1 MAVVD
6 ATTVIPAKAGMTTT
20 VGAWLSQHRHPRESG
35 DPLALTEH
43 GCAEAGIH
51 RVGCLTHDVS
61 ESSSVRNPL
70 RDPPDPHGVRP
81 CMNPTHRDIDPF
93 QLELMKS
100 CFDTIADDMALTLMR
115 TAHSGIVRDS
125 LDFSTALLDAEGL
138 TLAQGICTP
147 MHMGSFHDAMR
158 KLIVQYDGRID
169 PGDVFIFNDPY
180 AAEGQHLPDIYIT
193 TPIFT
198 REGRGSQGRLVAWAT
213 TVAHHSDV
221 GGIVAGSNALGAEEI
236 FQEGLR
242 LPIVKFM
249 ARGEPNHALWDV
261 IALNVRTPEK
271 VMGDLQAQLAACR
284 SGEREMLELFE
295 RYGVDT
301 VLDYGTH
308 LQDYAERL
316 TRAEIAE
323 FPDGVYEFTDHIEGL
338 GENPELVVVKTT
350 VTVAGE
356 NVSIDFTGTSDQIK
370 GGINPTFPF
379 TKASCYAALRSM
391 MVSDIP
397 NCHGFTVPITV
408 TAPKGSLVNPLFPA
422 PCGARGITGYRIIDC
437 LFGALAAALPDRV
450 TADTSGGST
459 LPTIAGYENGKAF
472 VFCETFMGT
481 WGATSEHDGQ
491 QGVPHMGA
499 NQSNVSIEMI
509 ESEYPIRI
517 NEYGML
523 ADTGGA
529 GRYRGG
535 LGLVREYEILSDEA
549 ILNVR
554 SDKRRFPPHGLLG
567 GRPGSA
573 SWNYVNPGRSDRVL
587 PVLMTEVEKLKCG
600 DVFRHEMSGGGGY
613 GEPLDRDPEGV
624 LRDVI
629 EEKVTREHAEREY
642 GVVLV
647 ESEGD
652 GAWTLDLP
660 ATENL
665 REQMRTAAA
674 D

>member
-1 MAVVD
+1 
-6 ATTVIPAKAGMTTT
+6 
-20 VGAWLSQHRHPRESG
+20 
-35 DPLALTEH
+35 
-43 GCAEAGIH
+43 
-51 RVGCLTHDVS
+51 
-61 ESSSVRNPL
+61 
-70 RDPPDPHGVRP
+70 
-81 CMNPTHRDIDPF
+81 MNPTHRDIDPF
-93 QLELMKS
+93 QLELIKS

-125 LDFSTALLDAEGL
+125 LDFSTALLDADGL

-147 MHMGSFHDAMR
+147 MHMGSFYDAMR
-158 KLIVQYDGRID
+158 KLIAQYDQRID

-193 TPIFT
+193 TPVFT
-198 REGRGSQGRLVAWAT
+198 RESPTAKSRIVAWAT

-284 SGEREMLELFE
+284 SGEREMLELFD
-295 RYGVDT
+295 RYGVDS

-350 VTVAGE
+350 VAVAGE
-356 NVSIDFTGTSDQIK
+356 DVSIDFTGTSDQIK

-379 TKASCYAALRSM
+379 TKASCYAALRSV

-408 TAPKGSLVNPLFPA
+408 TAPKGSLVNPLFPS

-437 LFGALAAALPDRV
+437 LFGALAQALPDRV
-450 TADTSGGST
+450 TADTAGGST
-459 LPTIAGYENGKAF
+459 LPTIAGYENAKAF

-517 NEYGML
+517 KEYGML

-554 SDKRRFPPHGLLG
+554 SDKRRFPPHGCSVG
-567 GRPGSA
+567 VRARRPGTTS
-573 SWNYVNPGRSDRVL
+573 
-587 PVLMTEVEKLKCG
+587 
-600 DVFRHEMSGGGGY
+600 
-613 GEPLDRDPEGV
+613 
-624 LRDVI
+624 
-629 EEKVTREHAEREY
+629 TR
-642 GVVLV
+642 
-647 ESEGD
+647 
-652 GAWTLDLP
+652 GAP
-660 ATENL
+660 
-665 REQMRTAAA
+665 TAFCRC
-674 D
+674 

>member
-1 MAVVD
+1 
-6 ATTVIPAKAGMTTT
+6 MT
-20 VGAWLSQHRHPRESG
+20 R
-35 DPLALTEH
+35 
-43 GCAEAGIH
+43 
-51 RVGCLTHDVS
+51 
-61 ESSSVRNPL
+61 
-70 RDPPDPHGVRP
+70 PDPQHGASVPMSATR
-81 CMNPTHRDIDPF
+81 HEIDPF

-125 LDFSTALLDAEGL
+125 LDFSTALLDAGGL

-147 MHMGSFHDAMR
+147 MHMGSFYDAMR
-158 KLIVQYDGRID
+158 KLIDQYEGRVD

-193 TPIFT
+193 TPIFAHET
-198 REGRGSQGRLVAWAT
+198 GETQGRLVAWAT

-249 ARGEPNHALWDV
+249 ARGEPNQALWDV

-284 SGEREMLELFE
+284 SGEREMLELFD

-301 VLDYGTH
+301 VLRYGAH

-323 FPDGVYEFTDHIEGL
+323 FPDGVYGFIDHIEGL
-338 GENPELVVVKTT
+338 GEDPELVVVKTT

-356 NVSIDFTGTSDQIK
+356 DISIDFAGTSDQIK

-379 TKASCYAALRSM
+379 TKASCYAALRSVI
-391 MVSDIP
+391 VSDIP

-408 TAPKGSLVNPLFPA
+408 TRAEGLAGQPALSVPLRRPRHHRVPDHRLPVRCAGASAARPGDRGHRGRLHPPDHRRLRERPGVRLLRDLHGNVGGDERARRPAGRAPHGGEPVQRL
-422 PCGARGITGYRIIDC
+422 RRD
-437 LFGALAAALPDRV
+437 DRV
-450 TADTSGGST
+450 RVPDPDQRVRDARRHRRRRKVSGRSR
-459 LPTIAGYENGKAF
+459 ARA
-472 VFCETFMGT
+472 
-481 WGATSEHDGQ
+481 
-491 QGVPHMGA
+491 
-499 NQSNVSIEMI
+499 
-509 ESEYPIRI
+509 
-517 NEYGML
+517 
-523 ADTGGA
+523 
-529 GRYRGG
+529 
-535 LGLVREYEILSDEA
+535 REYEILSDEA

-554 SDKRRFPPHGLLG
+554 SDKRRFPPHGLFG
-567 GRPGSA
+567 GRAGSS

-587 PVLMTEVEKLKCG
+587 PVLMTEVEKLRRG

-613 GEPLDRDPEGV
+613 GDPLERDPESV
-624 LRDVI
+624 LRDVV
-629 EEKVTREHAEREY
+629 EEKVTPGHAKREY
-642 GVVLV
+642 GVVIV
-647 ESEGD
+647 ESADD
-652 GAWTLDLP
+652 GARVLDLP
-660 ATENL
+660 ATEDL
-665 REQMRTAAA
+665 RGRMRAAVA

>member
-1 MAVVD
+1 MK
-6 ATTVIPAKAGMTTT
+6 P
-20 VGAWLSQHRHPRESG
+20 E
-35 DPLALTEH
+35 
-43 GCAEAGIH
+43 
-51 RVGCLTHDVS
+51 
-61 ESSSVRNPL
+61 L
-70 RDPPDPHGVRP
+70 RP
-81 CMNPTHRDIDPF
+81 DIDPF
-93 QLELMKS
+93 QLELLKS

-125 LDFSTALLDAEGL
+125 LDFSTALLDADGL

-158 KLIVQYDGRID
+158 KLIAGYAGRID
-169 PGDVFIFNDPY
+169 PSDVFIFNDPY
-180 AAEGQHLPDIYIT
+180 AADGQHLPDIYVT
-193 TPIFT
+193 TPIFADT
-198 REGRGSQGRLVAWAT
+198 EGRCRGGGPKRRLAAWAT

-242 LPIVKFM
+242 LPIVKLI
-249 ARGEPNHALWDV
+249 AAGEPNQALRDV
-261 IALNVRTPEK
+261 IALNVRTPDK
-271 VMGDLQAQLAACR
+271 VMGDLEAQLAACR
-284 SGEREMLELFE
+284 SGERELLDLFA

-301 VLDYGTH
+301 VLDYGAC

-316 TRAEIAE
+316 TRAEIAG

-338 GENPELVVVKTT
+338 GEEPELVVLRAK

-356 NVSIDFTGTSDQIK
+356 EAAIDWTGTSDQIK

-379 TKASCYAALRSM
+379 TKASCYAALRSVM
-391 MVSDIP
+391 TSDIP

-408 TAPKGSLVNPLFPA
+408 TAPRGSLVRPVFPA

-437 LFGALAAALPDRV
+437 LFGALAQALPDRV
-450 TADTSGGST
+450 TADTAGGST
-459 LPTIAGYENGKAF
+459 LPTIAGYEDGKAF

-481 WGATSEHDGQ
+481 WGATSAHDGQ

-499 NQSNVSIEMI
+499 NQSNVSVEMI

-529 GRYRGG
+529 GRHRGG
-535 LGLVREYEILSDEA
+535 LALVREYEVLSGEA
-549 ILNVR
+549 VLNVR
-554 SDKRRFPPHGLLG
+554 SDKRRFPPHGLFG
-567 GRPGSA
+567 GRPGSP

-587 PVLMTEVEKLKCG
+587 PVLMTEVEKLKRG

-613 GEPLDRDPEGV
+613 GDPLDRDPEAV
-624 LRDVI
+624 LRDVV
-629 EEKVTREHAEREY
+629 EEKVTPGHAEREY
-642 GVVLV
+642 GVVLA
-647 ESEGD
+647 EGEGP

-660 ATENL
+660 ATRRL
-665 REQMRTAAA
+665 RARMRAAAPTTAAA
-674 D
+674 AMTETAAD

>member
-1 MAVVD
+1 
-6 ATTVIPAKAGMTTT
+6 
-20 VGAWLSQHRHPRESG
+20 
-35 DPLALTEH
+35 
-43 GCAEAGIH
+43 
-51 RVGCLTHDVS
+51 
-61 ESSSVRNPL
+61 
-70 RDPPDPHGVRP
+70 
-81 CMNPTHRDIDPF
+81 MNPRHLEIDPF

-138 TLAQGICTP
+138 TVAQGICTP
-147 MHMGSFHDAMR
+147 MHMGSFYDAMR

-198 REGRGSQGRLVAWAT
+198 PDGRSSNGRLVAWAT
-213 TVAHHSDV
+213 TVAYHSDV

-242 LPIVKFM
+242 LPVVKFM
-249 ARGEPNHALWDV
+249 ARGEPNQALWDV

-284 SGEREMLELFE
+284 SGEREMRELFE

-301 VLDYGTH
+301 VLDYGAH
-308 LQDYAERL
+308 LQDYAQRL

-356 NVSIDFTGTSDQIK
+356 DVSIDFTGTSDQIR

-379 TKASCYAALRSM
+379 TKASCYAALRSV

-408 TAPKGSLVNPLFPA
+408 TAPKGSLVNPLFPS

-437 LFGALAAALPDRV
+437 LFGALAQALPDRV
-450 TADTSGGST
+450 TADTAGGST
-459 LPTIAGYENGKAF
+459 LPTIAGYENGRAF

-481 WGATSEHDGQ
+481 WGATSGHDGQ
-491 QGVPHMGA
+491 QGVPPAGA
-499 NQSNVSIEMI
+499 DDGGREVEARRRVPPRDVGRGRLRRPARARPGPRAARRDRG
-509 ESEYPIRI
+509 EGDPR
-517 NEYGML
+517 
-523 ADTGGA
+523 ARRARVRGGA
-529 GRYRGG
+529 RGIRGSRRVGSRHPGHRAPSRADANHRRRLSAAGREIRGAGWRG
-535 LGLVREYEILSDEA
+535 LTSRPPPRLRSVR
-549 ILNVR
+549 
-554 SDKRRFPPHGLLG
+554 
-567 GRPGSA
+567 A
-573 SWNYVNPGRSDRVL
+573 SLRC
-587 PVLMTEVEKLKCG
+587 EVEPP
-600 DVFRHEMSGGGGY
+600 VRVSGFARRPHRAAHRLTFTSAASPARRG
-613 GEPLDRDPEGV
+613 RARARRRWRARRAC
-624 LRDVI
+624 LRG
-629 EEKVTREHAEREY
+629 RASGR
-642 GVVLV
+642 
-647 ESEGD
+647 
-652 GAWTLDLP
+652 A
-660 ATENL
+660 
-665 REQMRTAAA
+665 
-674 D
+674 

>member
-1 MAVVD
+1 MKKKANPVLLE
-6 ATTVIPAKAGMTTT
+6 VIKN
-20 VGAWLSQHRHPRESG
+20 SFE
-35 DPLALTEH
+35 
-43 GCAEAGIH
+43 
-51 RVGCLTHDVS
+51 
-61 ESSSVRNPL
+61 
-70 RDPPDPHGVRP
+70 
-81 CMNPTHRDIDPF
+81 
-93 QLELMKS
+93 
-100 CFDTIADDMALTLMR
+100 TIADEIALIMLR
-115 TAHSGIVRDS
+115 TAYSAIVRDAM
-125 LDFSTALLDAEGL
+125 DYSTAICDSRGR
-138 TLAQGICTP
+138 TLAQGLTTP
-147 MHMGSFHDAMR
+147 LHLGSFYDAMQHVIR
-158 KLIVQYDGRID
+158 QYEGRIE
-169 PGDVFIFNDPY
+169 PGDVFIGNDPY
-180 AAEGQHLPDIYIT
+180 VASGQHLPDIYIT
-193 TPIFT
+193 TPVFAPD
-198 REGRGSQGRLVAWAT
+198 GRSSKERLVAWAT

-249 ARGEPNHALWDV
+249 ARGEPNQALWDV

-301 VLDYGTH
+301 VLEYGTH
-308 LQDYAERL
+308 LQHYAERL
-316 TRAEIAE
+316 TRTEIAE

-338 GENPELVVVKTT
+338 GEAPELVVVKTT

-356 NVSIDFTGTSDQIK
+356 DVAVDFAGTSDQIK

-379 TKASCYAALRSM
+379 TKASCYTALRSV

-408 TAPKGSLVNPLFPA
+408 TAPKGSLVNPLFPS

-437 LFGALAAALPDRV
+437 LFGALAQALPDRV
-450 TADTSGGST
+450 TADTAGGST
-459 LPTIAGYENGKAF
+459 LPTIAGYQNGKAF

-499 NQSNVSIEMI
+499 NQSNVSVEMI

-529 GRYRGG
+529 GRHRGG

-554 SDKRRFPPHGLLG
+554 SDKRRFPPHGLFG
-567 GRPGSA
+567 GRSGSS

-587 PVLMTEVEKLKCG
+587 PVLMTEVEKLRRG

-613 GEPLDRDPEGV
+613 GDPLERDPESV
-624 LRDVI
+624 LRDVV
-629 EEKVTREHAEREY
+629 EEKVTPEHAEREY
-642 GVVLV
+642 GVVIV
-647 ESEGD
+647 ESGDD
-652 GAWTLDLP
+652 GARVLDLP
-660 ATENL
+660 ATERL
-665 REQMRTAAA
+665 RGQMRAAAA

>member
-1 MAVVD
+1 MASRQPEVTRLV
-6 ATTVIPAKAGMTTT
+6 
-20 VGAWLSQHRHPRESG
+20 
-35 DPLALTEH
+35 
-43 GCAEAGIH
+43 
-51 RVGCLTHDVS
+51 
-61 ESSSVRNPL
+61 
-70 RDPPDPHGVRP
+70 
-81 CMNPTHRDIDPF
+81 PTAHAIDPF
-93 QLELMKS
+93 QLELLKS

-147 MHMGSFHDAMR
+147 MHMGSFYDAMR
-158 KLIVQYDGRID
+158 KLISRYEGRVD

-180 AAEGQHLPDIYIT
+180 AADGQHLPDIYIT
-193 TPIFT
+193 TPVFT
-198 REGRGSQGRLVAWAT
+198 EEDRRAKPRLAAWAT

-242 LPIVKFM
+242 LPIVKFI
-249 ARGEPNHALWDV
+249 AAGEPNHALWEV
-261 IALNVRTPEK
+261 IALNVRTPDK

-284 SGEREMLELFE
+284 SGEREMLELFA

-301 VLDYGTH
+301 VLEYGTH

-338 GENPELVVVKTT
+338 GEEPELVVLNAK
-350 VTVAGE
+350 VTIADD
-356 NVSIDFTGTSDQIK
+356 NVSIDWSGSSDQIK

-397 NCHGFTVPITV
+397 NCHGFTVPIEV
-408 TAPKGSLVNPLFPA
+408 TAPRGSLVNPVFPA

-437 LFGALAAALPDRV
+437 LFGALAPALPDRV
-450 TADTSGGST
+450 TADTAGGST

-535 LGLVREYEILSDEA
+535 LSLVREYEVLSDEA

-554 SDKRRFPPHGLLG
+554 SDKRTHPPHGLFG
-567 GRPGSA
+567 GKPGSP
-573 SWNYVNPGRSDRVL
+573 SWNYVNPGRSDRIL
-587 PVLMTEVEKLKCG
+587 PVLMTEVEKLKRG
-600 DVFRHEMSGGGGY
+600 DVYRHEMAGGGGY
-613 GEPLDRDPEGV
+613 GDPLERDPEGV
-624 LRDVI
+624 LRDVV
-629 EEKVTREHAEREY
+629 EEKVTPEHAKRAY
-642 GVVLV
+642 GVVLSRSG
-647 ESEGD
+647 EA
-652 GAWTLDLP
+652 GAWSLDSG
-660 ATENL
+660 ATRRL
-665 REQMRTAAA
+665 REEMRASPDSAAPPAAA

>member
-1 MAVVD
+1 
-6 ATTVIPAKAGMTTT
+6 
-20 VGAWLSQHRHPRESG
+20 
-35 DPLALTEH
+35 
-43 GCAEAGIH
+43 
-51 RVGCLTHDVS
+51 
-61 ESSSVRNPL
+61 
-70 RDPPDPHGVRP
+70 
-81 CMNPTHRDIDPF
+81 MNPTHREIDPF
-93 QLELMKS
+93 QLELLKS

-125 LDFSTALLDAEGL
+125 LDFSTALLDSGGL

-158 KLIVQYDGRID
+158 KLISLYEGRID

-180 AAEGQHLPDIYIT
+180 AADGQHLPDIYIT

-198 REGRGSQGRLVAWAT
+198 EENRSAKPRLAAWAT

-242 LPIVKFM
+242 LPIVKFI
-249 ARGEPNHALWDV
+249 AAGEPNRALWDV
-261 IALNVRTPEK
+261 IALNVRTPDK

-284 SGEREMLELFE
+284 SGEREMLELFA

-338 GENPELVVVKTT
+338 GEEPELVVLQAK
-350 VTVAGE
+350 VTVAGDA
-356 NVSIDFTGTSDQIK
+356 VSIDWTGTSEQIK

-379 TKASCYAALRSM
+379 TKASCYAALRSV

-397 NCHGFTVPITV
+397 NCHGFTVPIVV
-408 TAPKGSLVNPLFPA
+408 TAPKGSLVNPVFPA

-437 LFGALAAALPDRV
+437 LFGALAEALPDRV
-450 TADTSGGST
+450 TADTAGGST
-459 LPTIAGYENGKAF
+459 LPTIAGYEHGKAF

-481 WGATSEHDGQ
+481 WGGTSEHDGQ

-535 LGLVREYEILSDEA
+535 LGLVREYEILSEEA

-554 SDKRRFPPHGLLG
+554 SDKRRFPPHGLFG

-587 PVLMTEVEKLKCG
+587 PVLMTEVEKLKRG

-613 GEPLDRDPEGV
+613 GDPLERDPEGV
-624 LRDVI
+624 LRDVV
-629 EEKVTREHAEREY
+629 EEKVTLEHAERAY
-642 GVVLV
+642 GVVLARC
-647 ESEGD
+647 EGS
-652 GAWTLDLP
+652 GAHTVDLP
-660 ATENL
+660 GTRRL
-665 REQMRTAAA
+665 REEMRTAVPAAAPLAA

>member
-1 MAVVD
+1 M
-6 ATTVIPAKAGMTTT
+6 
-20 VGAWLSQHRHPRESG
+20 
-35 DPLALTEH
+35 
-43 GCAEAGIH
+43 
-51 RVGCLTHDVS
+51 
-61 ESSSVRNPL
+61 
-70 RDPPDPHGVRP
+70 
-81 CMNPTHRDIDPF
+81 
-93 QLELMKS
+93 
-100 CFDTIADDMALTLMR
+100 
-115 TAHSGIVRDS
+115 
-125 LDFSTALLDAEGL
+125 
-138 TLAQGICTP
+138 
-147 MHMGSFHDAMR
+147 
-158 KLIVQYDGRID
+158 
-169 PGDVFIFNDPY
+169 
-180 AAEGQHLPDIYIT
+180 
-193 TPIFT
+193 
-198 REGRGSQGRLVAWAT
+198 
-213 TVAHHSDV
+213 AHHSDV

-242 LPIVKFM
+242 LPIVKFI
-249 ARGEPNHALWDV
+249 AAGEPNRALWDV
-261 IALNVRTPEK
+261 IALNVRTPDK

-284 SGEREMLELFE
+284 SGEREMLELFA

-338 GENPELVVVKTT
+338 GEEPELVVLKAT

-356 NVSIDFTGTSDQIK
+356 DVAIDWTGTSDQIK

-379 TKASCYAALRSM
+379 TKASCYAALRSV

-408 TAPKGSLVNPLFPA
+408 TAPKGSLVNPVFPA

-437 LFGALAAALPDRV
+437 LFGALAEALPDRV
-450 TADTSGGST
+450 TADTAGGST

-481 WGATSEHDGQ
+481 WGGTSEHDGQ

-529 GRYRGG
+529 GRHRGG
-535 LGLVREYEILSDEA
+535 LALVREYEILSDEA

-554 SDKRRFPPHGLLG
+554 SDKRRFPPHGLFG
-567 GRPGSA
+567 GKPGSP
-573 SWNYVNPGRSDRVL
+573 SFNYVNPGRSDRVL
-587 PVLMTEVEKLKCG
+587 PVLMTEVEKLKRG

-613 GEPLDRDPEGV
+613 GDPLERDPEGV
-624 LRDVI
+624 LRDIV
-629 EEKVTREHAEREY
+629 EEKVTPEHAEREY
-642 GVVLV
+642 GVVLAR
-647 ESEGD
+647 SEDAGT
-652 GAWTLDLP
+652 WNLDLP
-660 ATENL
+660 ATHRL
-665 REQMRTAAA
+665 REELREAAALASTAAA
-674 D
+674 AAGD

>member
-1 MAVVD
+1 
-6 ATTVIPAKAGMTTT
+6 MTF
-20 VGAWLSQHRHPRESG
+20 P
-35 DPLALTEH
+35 
-43 GCAEAGIH
+43 
-51 RVGCLTHDVS
+51 
-61 ESSSVRNPL
+61 
-70 RDPPDPHGVRP
+70 
-81 CMNPTHRDIDPF
+81 HRDIDPF

-125 LDFSTALLDAEGL
+125 LDFSTALLDADGL

-147 MHMGSFHDAMR
+147 MHMGSFYDAMR
-158 KLIVQYDGRID
+158 KLIAQYDRRIE

-193 TPIFT
+193 TPICT
-198 REGRGSQGRLVAWAT
+198 RASRTAKCRLVAWAT
-213 TVAHHSDV
+213 TVAHHCDV

-242 LPIVKFM
+242 LPIVKFI
-249 ARGEPNHALWDV
+249 ARGERNHALWDV

-271 VMGDLQAQLAACR
+271 VMGDLQAQIAACR

-316 TRAEIAE
+316 TRAEIADI
-323 FPDGVYEFTDHIEGL
+323 PDGVHEFTDHIEGL
-338 GENPELVVVKTT
+338 GENPEPVVLKAK

-356 NVSIDFTGTSDQIK
+356 EVAIDWTGTSDQIK

-379 TKASCYAALRSM
+379 TKASCYTALRSV

-408 TAPKGSLVNPLFPA
+408 TAPKGSLVNPLFPS

-437 LFGALAAALPDRV
+437 LFGALAQALPDRV
-450 TADTSGGST
+450 TADTAGGST
-459 LPTIAGYENGKAF
+459 LPTIAGYENGRAF

-481 WGATSEHDGQ
+481 WGATSAHDGQ

-499 NQSNVSIEMI
+499 NQSNVSVEMI

-554 SDKRRFPPHGLLG
+554 SDKRRFPPHGLFG
-567 GRPGSA
+567 GRAGSS

-587 PVLMTEVEKLKCG
+587 PVLMTEVEKLRCG

-613 GEPLDRDPEGV
+613 GNPLERDPKNV

-647 ESEGD
+647 ESEGP
-652 GAWTLDLP
+652 GAWALDLQ
-660 ATENL
+660 ATEQL
-665 REQMRTAAA
+665 RGQMRTTAA

>member
-1 MAVVD
+1 
-6 ATTVIPAKAGMTTT
+6 MT
-20 VGAWLSQHRHPRESG
+20 
-35 DPLALTEH
+35 
-43 GCAEAGIH
+43 
-51 RVGCLTHDVS
+51 
-61 ESSSVRNPL
+61 
-70 RDPPDPHGVRP
+70 PP
-81 CMNPTHRDIDPF
+81 NRDIDPF

-125 LDFSTALLDAEGL
+125 LDFSTALLDAGGL

-158 KLIVQYDGRID
+158 KLIGQYAGRVD

-198 REGRGSQGRLVAWAT
+198 RESHGAPGRLVAWAT

-249 ARGEPNHALWDV
+249 ARGEPNQALWDV

-284 SGEREMLELFE
+284 SGEREMLELFD

-301 VLDYGTH
+301 VLGYGAH

-338 GENPELVVVKTT
+338 GEEPELVVVKTT
-350 VTVAGE
+350 VTVAGAD
-356 NVSIDFTGTSDQIK
+356 VSIDFAGTSDQIK

-379 TKASCYAALRSM
+379 TKASCYAALRSV

-397 NCHGFTVPITV
+397 NCHGFTVPIAV
-408 TAPKGSLVNPLFPA
+408 TAPKGSLVNPLFPS

-437 LFGALAAALPDRV
+437 LFGALAQALPDRV
-450 TADTSGGST
+450 TADTAGGST
-459 LPTIAGYENGKAF
+459 LPTIAGYENGQAF

-481 WGATSEHDGQ
+481 WGATSAHDGQ

-554 SDKRRFPPHGLLG
+554 SDKRRFPPHGLFG
-567 GRPGSA
+567 GRPGSS

-587 PVLMTEVEKLKCG
+587 PVLMTEVEKLGQG

-613 GEPLDRDPEGV
+613 GDPLERDPDSV
-624 LRDVI
+624 LRDVT
-629 EEKVTREHAEREY
+629 EEKVTPAHARREY

-647 ESEGD
+647 EAESP
-652 GAWTLDLP
+652 GAWSLDLS
-660 ATENL
+660 ATRNL
-665 REQMRTAAA
+665 REQMRAAAA
-674 D
+674 DQAFGD

>member
-1 MAVVD
+1 
-6 ATTVIPAKAGMTTT
+6 
-20 VGAWLSQHRHPRESG
+20 
-35 DPLALTEH
+35 
-43 GCAEAGIH
+43 
-51 RVGCLTHDVS
+51 
-61 ESSSVRNPL
+61 
-70 RDPPDPHGVRP
+70 
-81 CMNPTHRDIDPF
+81 MNPTRHDIDPF
-93 QLELMKS
+93 QLELIKS

-125 LDFSTALLDAEGL
+125 LDFSTALIDAEGL

-158 KLIVQYDGRID
+158 KLIVQYDGRVD

-198 REGRGSQGRLVAWAT
+198 RESRTAKSRLVAWAT

-450 TADTSGGST
+450 TADTAGGST

-529 GRYRGG
+529 GRFRGG

-554 SDKRRFPPHGLLG
+554 SDKRRFPPHGLFG

-587 PVLMTEVEKLKCG
+587 PVLMTEVEKLKRG

-613 GEPLDRDPEGV
+613 GDPIERDPNGV
-624 LRDVI
+624 LRDVT
-629 EEKVTREHAEREY
+629 EEKVTRNHAEREY

-647 ESEGD
+647 KSEGA

-660 ATENL
+660 ATERL
-665 REQMRTAAA
+665 REQMRTAPAN
-674 D
+674 

>member
-1 MAVVD
+1 
-6 ATTVIPAKAGMTTT
+6 MT
-20 VGAWLSQHRHPRESG
+20 SMPR
-35 DPLALTEH
+35 T
-43 GCAEAGIH
+43 
-51 RVGCLTHDVS
+51 
-61 ESSSVRNPL
+61 
-70 RDPPDPHGVRP
+70 
-81 CMNPTHRDIDPF
+81 IDPF
-93 QLELMKS
+93 QLELLKS

-158 KLIVQYDGRID
+158 KLIAQYEGRID

-180 AAEGQHLPDIYIT
+180 AADGQHLPDIYIT
-193 TPIFT
+193 TPIFADAGRSRNAT
-198 REGRGSQGRLVAWAT
+198 RRLAAWAT

-242 LPIVKFM
+242 LPIVKFI
-249 ARGEPNHALWDV
+249 AAGEPNRALWDV
-261 IALNVRTPEK
+261 IALNVRTPDK

-284 SGEREMLELFE
+284 SGEREMLDLFA

-301 VLDYGTH
+301 VLDYGAH

-316 TRAEIAE
+316 TRAEIAD

-338 GENPELVVVKTT
+338 GEDPELVVLRAK
-350 VTVAGE
+350 VTVAGDD
-356 NVSIDFTGTSDQIK
+356 VTIDWSGTSDQIK

-379 TKASCYAALRSM
+379 TKASCYAALRSLM
-391 MVSDIP
+391 ASDIP
-397 NCHGFTVPITV
+397 NCHGFTIPITV
-408 TAPKGSLVNPLFPA
+408 TAPRASLVNPVFPA

-437 LFGALAAALPDRV
+437 LFGALAKAVPDRV
-450 TADTSGGST
+450 TADTAGGST

-529 GRYRGG
+529 GRHRGG
-535 LGLVREYEILSDEA
+535 LALVREYEILSDEA

-554 SDKRRFPPHGLLG
+554 SDKRRFPPHGLFG
-567 GRPGSA
+567 GRAGSP

-587 PVLMTEVEKLKCG
+587 PVLMTEVEKLKRG

-613 GEPLDRDPEGV
+613 GDPFERAPEDV
-624 LRDVI
+624 LRDIV
-629 EEKVTREHAEREY
+629 EEKVTPEHAERAY
-642 GVVLV
+642 GVVL
-647 ESEGD
+647 SRSGD
-652 GAWTLDLP
+652 GRAWTVDHT
-660 ATENL
+660 ATERL
-665 REQMRTAAA
+665 RERVRTAADPTAPAIA

>member
-1 MAVVD
+1 M
-6 ATTVIPAKAGMTTT
+6 K
-20 VGAWLSQHRHPRESG
+20 
-35 DPLALTEH
+35 
-43 GCAEAGIH
+43 
-51 RVGCLTHDVS
+51 
-61 ESSSVRNPL
+61 SVQ
-70 RDPPDPHGVRP
+70 G
-81 CMNPTHRDIDPF
+81 TIDPF
-93 QLELMKS
+93 QLELLKS

-125 LDFSTALLDAEGL
+125 LDFSTALLDADGL

-147 MHMGSFHDAMR
+147 MHMGSFYDAMR
-158 KLIVQYDGRID
+158 KLIAQYEGRVD
-169 PGDVFIFNDPY
+169 AGDVFIFNDPY
-180 AAEGQHLPDIYIT
+180 AADGQHLPDIYIT

-198 REGRGSQGRLVAWAT
+198 EGGRGAKSRLSAWAT

-242 LPIVKFM
+242 LPIVKFI
-249 ARGEPNHALWDV
+249 AAGEPNRALWDV
-261 IALNVRTPEK
+261 IALNVRTPDK

-284 SGEREMLELFE
+284 SGEREMLELFA

-301 VLDYGTH
+301 VLEYGIH

-338 GENPELVVVKTT
+338 GEEPELVVLQAK

-356 NVSIDFTGTSDQIK
+356 DVEIDWTGSSDQIK

-379 TKASCYAALRSM
+379 TKASCYAALRSV

-397 NCHGFTVPITV
+397 NCHGFTVPIAV
-408 TAPKGSLVNPLFPA
+408 TAPKGSLVNPVFPA

-450 TADTSGGST
+450 TADTAGGST

-509 ESEYPIRI
+509 EAEYPIRI
-517 NEYGML
+517 NEYGMV

-535 LGLVREYEILSDEA
+535 LSLVREYEVLSDEA
-549 ILNVR
+549 ILNIR
-554 SDKRRFPPHGLLG
+554 SDKRTHPPHGLFG
-567 GRPGSA
+567 GKEGSP

-587 PVLMTEVEKLKCG
+587 PVLMTEVEKLKRG
-600 DVFRHEMSGGGGY
+600 DVYRHEMAGGGGY
-613 GEPLDRDPEGV
+613 GDPLERAPEDV
-624 LRDVI
+624 LRDVV
-629 EEKVTREHAEREY
+629 EEKVTPEHAARAY
-642 GVVLV
+642 GVVVTRTGETAAWRL
-647 ESEGD
+647 D
-652 GAWTLDLP
+652 RGATDRLRTELRA
-660 ATENL
+660 ATG
-665 REQMRTAAA
+665 AAA

>member
-1 MAVVD
+1 MKSA
-6 ATTVIPAKAGMTTT
+6 
-20 VGAWLSQHRHPRESG
+20 PRK
-35 DPLALTEH
+35 
-43 GCAEAGIH
+43 
-51 RVGCLTHDVS
+51 
-61 ESSSVRNPL
+61 
-70 RDPPDPHGVRP
+70 
-81 CMNPTHRDIDPF
+81 IDPF
-93 QLELMKS
+93 QLELLKS

-147 MHMGSFHDAMR
+147 MHMGSFYDAMR
-158 KLIVQYDGRID
+158 KLITQYEGRVD

-180 AAEGQHLPDIYIT
+180 AADGQHLPDIYIT
-193 TPIFT
+193 TPVFT
-198 REGRGSQGRLVAWAT
+198 EESRRAKPRVAAWAT

-242 LPIVKFM
+242 LPIVKFI
-249 ARGEPNHALWDV
+249 AAGEPNHALWEV
-261 IALNVRTPEK
+261 IALNVRTPDK

-284 SGEREMLELFE
+284 SGEREMLELFA

-301 VLDYGTH
+301 VLEYGTH

-338 GENPELVVVKTT
+338 GEEPELVVLNAK
-350 VTVAGE
+350 VTVAGDD
-356 NVSIDFTGTSDQIK
+356 VSIDWSGSSDQIK

-408 TAPKGSLVNPLFPA
+408 TAPKGSLVNPVFPA

-437 LFGALAAALPDRV
+437 LFGALAPALPDRV
-450 TADTSGGST
+450 TADTAGGST

-535 LGLVREYEILSDEA
+535 LSLVREYEVLSDEA

-554 SDKRRFPPHGLLG
+554 SDKRTHPPHGLFG
-567 GRPGSA
+567 GKPGSP
-573 SWNYVNPGRSDRVL
+573 SWNYVNPGRSDRIL
-587 PVLMTEVEKLKCG
+587 PVLMTEVEKLKKG
-600 DVFRHEMSGGGGY
+600 DVYRHEMAGGGGY
-613 GEPLDRDPEGV
+613 GDPLERDPEGV
-624 LRDVI
+624 LLDVV
-629 EEKVTREHAEREY
+629 EEKVTPAHAERAY
-642 GVVLV
+642 GVVLAR
-647 ESEGD
+647 SGD
-652 GAWTLDLP
+652 GGAWGVDHR
-660 ATENL
+660 ATGRL
-665 REQMRTAAA
+665 RERMRAASAPPAPAAA

>member
-1 MAVVD
+1 
-6 ATTVIPAKAGMTTT
+6 
-20 VGAWLSQHRHPRESG
+20 
-35 DPLALTEH
+35 
-43 GCAEAGIH
+43 
-51 RVGCLTHDVS
+51 
-61 ESSSVRNPL
+61 
-70 RDPPDPHGVRP
+70 
-81 CMNPTHRDIDPF
+81 MNPTHREIDPF
-93 QLELMKS
+93 QLELIKS

-138 TLAQGICTP
+138 TLAQGLCTP

-158 KLIVQYDGRID
+158 KLIARYDRRIE
-169 PGDVFIFNDPY
+169 PEDVFIFNDPY
-180 AAEGQHLPDIYIT
+180 AADGQHLPDVYIT

-198 REGRGSQGRLVAWAT
+198 GGNGASKRRLAAWAT

-261 IALNVRTPEK
+261 IALNVRTPDK

-301 VLDYGTH
+301 VLDYGAH

-338 GENPELVVVKTT
+338 GEEPELVVLHAK

-356 NVSIDFTGTSDQIK
+356 DVSIDWTGTSDQIK

-391 MVSDIP
+391 MTSDIP
-397 NCHGFTVPITV
+397 NCHGFTVPIKV
-408 TAPKGSLVNPLFPA
+408 TAPRGSLVNPVFPA

-437 LFGALAAALPDRV
+437 LFGALAPALPDRV
-450 TADTSGGST
+450 TADTAGGST
-459 LPTIAGYENGKAF
+459 LPTIAGYEDGKAF

-499 NQSNVSIEMI
+499 NQSNVSVEMI

-554 SDKRRFPPHGLLG
+554 SDKRRFPPHGLFG
-567 GRPGSA
+567 GDPGSA
-573 SWNYVNPGRSDRVL
+573 SWNYVNPGRSDRIL
-587 PVLMTEVEKLKCG
+587 PVLMTEVERLRRG

-613 GEPLDRDPEGV
+613 GDPLERDPENV

-629 EEKVTREHAEREY
+629 EEKVTREHAEHAY

-647 ESEGD
+647 QSGGP

-660 ATENL
+660 ATGRL
-665 REQMRTAAA
+665 REEMRTATSERGGPPADPAA
-674 D
+674 SSHFGEPERCRDAIGAGLQRRLRRRPDAGRESEGNRPHRRP

>member
-1 MAVVD
+1 
-6 ATTVIPAKAGMTTT
+6 
-20 VGAWLSQHRHPRESG
+20 
-35 DPLALTEH
+35 
-43 GCAEAGIH
+43 
-51 RVGCLTHDVS
+51 
-61 ESSSVRNPL
+61 
-70 RDPPDPHGVRP
+70 
-81 CMNPTHRDIDPF
+81 MNPTQRDIDPF

-125 LDFSTALLDAEGL
+125 LDFSTALIDSGGL

-147 MHMGSFHDAMR
+147 MHMGSFYDAMR
-158 KLIVQYDGRID
+158 RLIGQYDGRVD

-180 AAEGQHLPDIYIT
+180 AADGQHLPDIYIT

-198 REGRGSQGRLVAWAT
+198 SEERNTGGRLVAWAT

-236 FQEGLR
+236 YQEGLR

-249 ARGEPNHALWDV
+249 AGGEPNHALWDV

-271 VMGDLQAQLAACR
+271 VMGDLQAQVAACR
-284 SGEREMLELFE
+284 SGEREMRELFE

-301 VLDYGTH
+301 VLEYGSH
-308 LQDYAERL
+308 LQAYAERL

-338 GENPELVVVKTT
+338 GENPELVVVRTK
-350 VTVAGE
+350 VTVAGDE
-356 NVSIDFTGTSDQIK
+356 VSIDFAGTSDQIK

-379 TKASCYAALRSM
+379 TKASVYTALRSVM
-391 MVSDIP
+391 LSDIP

-408 TAPKGSLVNPLFPA
+408 TAPKGSLVNPLFPS

-437 LFGALAAALPDRV
+437 LFGALAQALPDRV
-450 TADTSGGST
+450 TADTAGGST
-459 LPTIAGYENGKAF
+459 LPTIAGYEDGKAF

-481 WGATSEHDGQ
+481 WGGTSDHDGQ
-491 QGVPHMGA
+491 SGVAHMGA

-554 SDKRRFPPHGLLG
+554 SDKRRFPPHGLYG
-567 GRPGSA
+567 GRPGSS
-573 SWNYVNPGRSDRVL
+573 SWNYINPGRSDRIL
-587 PVLMTEVEKLKCG
+587 PVLMTEVEKLRRG
-600 DVFRHEMSGGGGY
+600 DVFRHEQSGGGGY
-613 GEPLDRDPEGV
+613 GDPLERDPEGV

-629 EEKVTREHAEREY
+629 QEKVTPEHAEREY

-647 ESEGD
+647 ESEDHGE
-652 GAWTLDLP
+652 WSLDP
-660 ATENL
+660 SATENL
-665 REQMRTAAA
+665 REQLRTAAA
-674 D
+674 S

>member
-1 MAVVD
+1 
-6 ATTVIPAKAGMTTT
+6 MT
-20 VGAWLSQHRHPRESG
+20 
-35 DPLALTEH
+35 
-43 GCAEAGIH
+43 
-51 RVGCLTHDVS
+51 
-61 ESSSVRNPL
+61 SVAR
-70 RDPPDPHGVRP
+70 
-81 CMNPTHRDIDPF
+81 TIDPF
-93 QLELMKS
+93 QLELLKS

-147 MHMGSFHDAMR
+147 MHMGSFFDAMR
-158 KLIVQYDGRID
+158 KLIAQYEGRID

-180 AAEGQHLPDIYIT
+180 AADGQHLPDIYIT

-198 REGRGSQGRLVAWAT
+198 GAVRSTERRLAAWAT

-242 LPIVKFM
+242 LPIVKFI
-249 ARGEPNHALWDV
+249 AAGEPNQALWDV
-261 IALNVRTPEK
+261 IALNVRTPDK

-284 SGEREMLELFE
+284 SGEREMLELFG

-301 VLDYGTH
+301 VLDYGAH

-338 GENPELVVVKTT
+338 GEDPELVVLKAK

-356 NVSIDFTGTSDQIK
+356 DVAIDWSGTSDQIK

-379 TKASCYAALRSM
+379 TKASCYAALRSV

-408 TAPKGSLVNPLFPA
+408 TAPRASLVNPVFPA

-437 LFGALAAALPDRV
+437 LFGALAKALPDRV
-450 TADTSGGST
+450 TADTAGGST

-509 ESEYPIRI
+509 EAEYPIRI

-529 GRYRGG
+529 GRFRGG
-535 LGLVREYEILSDEA
+535 LSLVREYEVLSDEA

-554 SDKRRFPPHGLLG
+554 SDKRTHPPHGLFG
-567 GRPGSA
+567 GKPGSP

-587 PVLMTEVEKLKCG
+587 PVLMTEVEKLKRG

-613 GEPLDRDPEGV
+613 GDPLERDPGGV

-629 EEKVTREHAEREY
+629 EEKVTPGHAKRAY
-642 GVVLV
+642 GVVLGR
-647 ESEGD
+647 SGDD
-652 GAWTLDLP
+652 GAWTVDHL
-660 ATENL
+660 ATGRL
-665 REQMRTAAA
+665 RERMRAAPGPNAPAAA